1 MHISYVLLDN
11 GVTEQC
17 VSGGQLAWSIIQVNS
32 FFFYK
37 PLYMIVFTIVIGDKD
52 KDMQKM
58 IKDIDEYMRV
68 CENIKK
74 EKKKKGSRI

>member
-1 MHISYVLLDN
+1 M
-11 GVTEQC
+11 
-17 VSGGQLAWSIIQVNS
+17 VNNTGK
-32 FFFYK
+32 FIFFYR
-37 PLYMIVFTIVIGDKD
+37 PSYMIVFTIVTGDTTD

-74 EKKKKGSRI
+74 QKKAVESRKRICDKL

>member
-32 FFFYK
+32 FFYK
-37 PLYMIVFTIVIGDKD
+37 PSYMIVFTIVTGDTD

-74 EKKKKGSRI
+74 QKKGSRI

>member
-1 MHISYVLLDN
+1 M
-11 GVTEQC
+11 
-17 VSGGQLAWSIIQVNS
+17 VNNTGKF

-37 PLYMIVFTIVIGDKD
+37 PSYMIVFTIVTGDTD

-74 EKKKKGSRI
+74 QKKAVESRKRICDKL